1 MDGVTLRKEPLLGF
15 IKTLCYCFMTH
26 EADLCKETK
35 SREKY
40 ITGLLAAAAAAAAGG
55 YMSGYKCPLSGKGGE
70 TPMF

>member
-15 IKTLCYCFMTH
+15 IKTLCCCFMTH
-26 EADLCKETK
+26 KADLCKETK

-40 ITGLLAAAAAAAAGG
+40 ITGLLAATAGG
-55 YMSGYKCPLSGKGGE
+55 YVSGYKCLLSGKGGE